1 MDLQKFE
8 RQLRLMMLLT
18 QNTRYTI
25 PDLAEL
31 LEMTPRSIYRYL
43 DAFKAAGFVVEK
55 KGNCYRL
62 DKSSPY
68 FKSITELVHFTE
80 DEAILL
86 KQAVESL
93 DGTSIVKQNLKKK
106 LYQVYDYKILSKVV
120 VQSGIGEN
128 VHKLYEAI
136 KTRRQ
141 VVLKGYRS
149 AHSQQVSDRAVEP
162 FAFTANNSEVWCY
175 ELKSRQN
182 KLFKLSRME
191 SVAVLDTT
199 WIYSDKHAEI
209 WTDLFHI
216 SSDKRLSVTLR
227 LGMVATSLLL
237 EEYPLSESYLTQED
251 ESHWILQTEVCRYE
265 GVGRFVLGLFEDI
278 EVLGSSDFIHYLQ
291 EKVKDL
297 TQKVGL

>member
-18 QNTRYTI
+18 QNTRYTVQ
-25 PDLAEL
+25 DLAQQ
-31 LEMTPRSIYRYL
+31 LEMTTRSIYRYL
-43 DAFKAAGFVVEK
+43 DAFKMAGFVVEK

-68 FKSITELVHFTE
+68 FKNISELVHFTE
-80 DEAILL
+80 EEALLL

-93 DGTSIVKQNLKKK
+93 DGTSVVKQNLKKK
-106 LYQVYDYKILSKVV
+106 LYNVYDYDILSKIV
-120 VQSGIGEN
+120 VQSGIGQN
-128 VHKLYEAI
+128 VHSLYEAI

-175 ELKSRQN
+175 ELKSTQN
-182 KLFKLSRME
+182 KLFKLSRIQ

-199 WIYSDKHAEI
+199 WIYSDKHAQI
-209 WTDLFHI
+209 WTDVFHI
-216 SSDKRLSVTLR
+216 SSDKRLPVTLR
-227 LGMVATSLLL
+227 LGMVAASLLL
-237 EEYPLSESYLTQED
+237 EEFPLAESDLTQED
-251 ESHWILQTEVCRYE
+251 ENRWILQTEVCRYE
-265 GVGRFVLGLFEDI
+265 GVGRFVLGLFDDI
-278 EVLGSSDFIHYLQ
+278 EVLGSPEFIQYLQ
-291 EKVKDL
+291 GKAKDL
-297 TQKVGL
+297 TLKMGL